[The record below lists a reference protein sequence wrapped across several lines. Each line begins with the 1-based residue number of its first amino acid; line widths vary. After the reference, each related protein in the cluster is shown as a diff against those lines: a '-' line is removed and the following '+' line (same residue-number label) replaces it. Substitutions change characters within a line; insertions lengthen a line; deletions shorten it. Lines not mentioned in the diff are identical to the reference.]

1 MNIAEASIRNKVVT
15 SVFAVLL
22 VVLGIAAYLNLPR
35 LEDPEFTIKDALIV
49 TPYPGASAQ
58 EVEKEVS
65 DVIERAA
72 QQLEQLER
80 VVSRS
85 ERGRSTVTV
94 TIRDKYDRHSLP
106 QVWDELRRKIGDA
119 QRHLPPGAGPSV
131 VIDDF
136 GDVFG
141 IFYALTGPDYTDA
154 QLYETA
160 KLLRREL
167 LLVPDVKKIEFFGHQ
182 QEVIY
187 IELARDRMAQLGI
200 RPDEIFALLR
210 EQNLVISSGSVDV
223 GPLVIPIN
231 PTGEWTGVKDFENLL
246 IRGSA
251 GDRRELV
258 HLKDIATV
266 RRDYVDPP
274 TTSLRYDGKRAIG
287 IGIST
292 ISGGNVV
299 TMGKAV
305 QRRIRELGSRIP
317 LGMELQKVS
326 FQGDTVT
333 VAIDEF
339 IKNLGMSV
347 VIVFVVLLLAM
358 GLRSGLIIGVVL
370 FITMCGTMLIMKT
383 TGLILER
390 ISLGALVISLVMLV
404 DNAIVIVEG
413 ILIGMEKG
421 REKMQAAK
429 EVVSQ
434 TAIPLLGSTA
444 IAVLAFG
451 AIGLSDDA
459 TGEYC
464 RSLFEVLLISLTL
477 SWITAV
483 TITPLFGYLFLKPA
497 APPPAGGKAKDPYGG
512 ALYQGYKRILL
523 VCMRAPVVTT
533 LVLIALLAGAIY
545 GFRILPNSFFPD
557 STREQIMVDVW
568 LPGGTRLDQTD
579 RVTGEMAK
587 SIKDIPGVTHI
598 TTSVG
603 QGTLRFLLTY
613 SPERTDSSYALF
625 LVDVKDHRAIDEVLP
640 KIQKELSAKFP
651 DAQVIAK
658 RFLLGPG
665 EGGRLQ
671 ARFSGE
677 DYNTL
682 RGLAGQAMDILRK
695 DGGAKGIRIDSRE
708 PVPVLRP
715 IFSEAQA
722 RLTGISRTD
731 LGATLAAASSG
742 RRIGIY
748 REGDEL
754 LPIMARSPASERADP
769 DSLRD
774 VQIFSPVAGR
784 FIPVRQVVSDFSVK
798 LEDPIIM
805 RRDRLP
811 TITVHADP
819 ASGLTSTLFERVSGQ
834 IEAIPLPPGYRMEW
848 GGEYENSAKAQA
860 ALARTLPVFLLM
872 MVLIVIFLFN
882 SLRATLIIWL
892 TVPFSLIGIVIGL
905 LTFKQPFGFMAL
917 LGALSLSGMLI
928 KNGIVLIDEVNVQLA
943 VGKRPWDAIV
953 DASVSRVRPVSMA
966 VLTTVFGLI
975 PLLFDVFF
983 GAMAVTV
990 VFGLLFASVLTL
1002 IVVPVL
1008 YAVFFRVRPDDP
1020 AKTAPLVAASG
1031 AAG

>member
-15 SVFAVLL
+15 SVFAILL
-22 VVLGIAAYLNLPR
+22 VVLGIAAYFNLPR

-49 TPYPGASAQ
+49 TPYPGASAE
-58 EVEKEVS
+58 EVQKEVS
-65 DVIERAA
+65 DVIELAA

-94 TIRDKYDRHSLP
+94 TIRDKYNRHSLP
-106 QVWDELRRKIGDA
+106 QVWDELRRKVGDA
-119 QRHLPPGAGPSV
+119 QRRLPPGAGPSI

-167 LLVPDVKKIEFFGHQ
+167 LLVRDVKKIEFFGHQ

-187 IELARDRMAQLGI
+187 IELARDRIAQLGI

-210 EQNLVISSGSVDV
+210 EQNLVVSSGSTDV
-223 GPLVIPIN
+223 GTFSITIN

-246 IRGSA
+246 IRAPS
-251 GDRRELV
+251 GDRRELI
-258 HLKDIATV
+258 HLKDIATI

-274 TTSLRYDGKRAIG
+274 TTSLRYDGERAVG

-292 ISGGNVV
+292 VSGGNVV
-299 TMGKAV
+299 TMGNEV

-317 LGMELQKVS
+317 LGMELHKIS

-333 VAIDEF
+333 AAINEF

-370 FITMCGTMLIMKT
+370 FITMCGTMLVMKA

-413 ILIGMEKG
+413 MLIAMEKG
-421 REKMQAAK
+421 HDRIKAAK

-451 AIGLSDDA
+451 AIGLSQDS

-464 RSLFEVLLISLTL
+464 RSLFEVLLISLSL

-483 TITPLFGYLFLKPA
+483 TITPLFGYLFLKPGAAA
-497 APPPAGGKAKDPYGG
+497 APGEKEKDPYAG

-523 VCMRAPVVTT
+523 ACMRKPILTT
-533 LVLIALLAGAIY
+533 MVLIGLLVGAIY
-545 GFRILPNSFFPD
+545 GFRLLPNSFFPD

-568 LPGGTRLDQTD
+568 LPVGTRLDRTD

-587 SIKDIPGVTHI
+587 SIKEVPGVTHI

-613 SPERTDSSYALF
+613 SPERADSSYALF
-625 LVDVKDHRAIDEVLP
+625 LVDVKNHRLINDVLP
-640 KIQKELSAKFP
+640 KIQQELSDKFP
-651 DAQVIAK
+651 DAQIITK

-665 EGGRLQ
+665 EGGRVQ

-677 DYNTL
+677 NYNTL
-682 RGLAGQAMDILRK
+682 RKLTGQAMDILRE

-715 IFSEAQA
+715 LFSEAQA
-722 RLTGISRTD
+722 RLTGITRTD
-731 LGATLAAASSG
+731 LGTTLATASSG
-742 RRIGIY
+742 RPIGIY
-748 REGDEL
+748 RESDEL
-754 LPIMARSPASERADP
+754 LPIIARSPASERASP
-769 DSLRD
+769 DLLRD

-784 FIPVRQVVSDFSVK
+784 FIPVRQIVSDFATT

-819 ASGLTSTLFERVSGQ
+819 TSGLASALFGRMRNK

-848 GGEYENSAKAQA
+848 GGEYENSSRAQA
-860 ALARTLPVFLLM
+860 ALAGTLPLFLLM

-882 SLRATLIIWL
+882 SLRVTLIIWL
-892 TVPFSLIGIVIGL
+892 TVPFSIIGIVIGL

-928 KNGIVLIDEVNVQLA
+928 KNGIVLIDEINVQLA
-943 VGKRPWDAIV
+943 AGKQPWNAIV
-953 DASVSRVRPVSMA
+953 DAAVSRVRPVSMA

-975 PLLFDVFF
+975 PLLLDVFF
-983 GAMAVTV
+983 GAMAVTI
-990 VFGLLFASVLTL
+990 VFGLLFASILTL
-1002 IVVPVL
+1002 ILVPVL
-1008 YAVFFRVRPDDP
+1008 YSLFFRVRP
-1020 AKTAPLVAASG
+1020 T
-1031 AAG
+1031 